1 MTPWVTRLLIANVV
15 VFVLQETAMPQLT
28 RLFAFHP
35 GAMLARP
42 WTVVTYMFLHGGMTH
57 LLFNMLTLY
66 FFGPQV
72 EGRLGERR
80 FVTLYFLSGI
90 AGALFTFLSPSW
102 IVGASGA
109 IFGVSLAFAMFWPRA
124 QILIWG
130 ILPVEARVLVVIMTM
145 ASIYFGLRGGGNVAH
160 FAHLGGYA
168 GAFLYLRWLQYRA
181 PHAQFKRRVET
192 LRPASAA
199 PDVERWSRISR
210 DGLHEL
216 NLEELDRLRAKIA
229 ADGPRAL
236 TPDERAFLDR
246 LSLRSGG

>member
-1 MTPWVTRLLIANVV
+1 
-15 VFVLQETAMPQLT
+15 
-28 RLFAFHP
+28 
-35 GAMLARP
+35 
-42 WTVVTYMFLHGGMTH
+42 
-57 LLFNMLTLY
+57 
-66 FFGPQV
+66 
-72 EGRLGERR
+72 
-80 FVTLYFLSGI
+80 
-90 AGALFTFLSPSW
+90 
-102 IVGASGA
+102 
-109 IFGVSLAFAMFWPRA
+109 
-124 QILIWG
+124 
-130 ILPVEARVLVVIMTM
+130 VEARVLVVIMTM